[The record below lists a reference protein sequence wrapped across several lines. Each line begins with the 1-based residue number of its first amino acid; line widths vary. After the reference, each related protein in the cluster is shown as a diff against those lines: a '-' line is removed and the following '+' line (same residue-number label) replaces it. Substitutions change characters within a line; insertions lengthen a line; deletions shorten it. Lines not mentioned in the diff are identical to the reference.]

1 MSRDVDE
8 EKDKMEDRRFIFIFK
23 DEQEM
28 QIGRVLVNNLKGKD
42 TIIIEEVAL
51 FPFHRLPSFYFI
63 LLFKFISLSGCKNII
78 I

>member
-28 QIGRVLVNNLKGKD
+28 QVGRVLVNNLRAK
-42 TIIIEEVAL
+42 I
-51 FPFHRLPSFYFI
+51 P
-63 LLFKFISLSGCKNII
+63 
-78 I
+78 